1 MDTQD
6 AIFSMT
12 PPPSEFDEFDKS
24 ALLTC
29 SPSLP
34 GLCYPS
40 PAPSSRGHNP
50 SVSSESIYMLPG
62 MSLSDSQG
70 HDLSQISF
78 DDTSSDPAASFFPL
92 PPVTDPAL
100 TATPATSAAHFTSA
114 AAAVSSAST
123 SSTTPNS
130 YTMYEQN
137 PWFPYSGYG
146 QPAPLLPYDPTS
158 STPFSS
164 FDHTHHHPHS
174 HHQHSLTNI
183 IPPTPQDIQPSF
195 DFTQAPTATIPSN
208 HNHLAA
214 SPSLSHHSLHS
225 HRSSISS
232 SLSRSCSPSSSFGR
246 AHSTSESHHPLA
258 RTSLRSNSASSNSSL
273 HAYGIPVAE
282 PPSLLTASSL
292 SPNSG
297 SGVGVGVGGVAQS
310 WRCAYPGC
318 TSRATFTRG
327 CDLRKHY
334 NRHSKHLFC
343 RVEGCPQ
350 SEAAAAARAK
360 SADQPLTGG
369 FSSKKDRARH
379 EAKHNPGIKCEWR
392 GPEGEVCSRV
402 FSRMDNMK
410 DHVRRIH
417 NKGQNLHP
425 QQSQQQHRQD
435 GSPNRK

>member
-1 MDTQD
+1 MAVETQD

-62 MSLSDSQG
+62 MSMSDSQG
-70 HDLSQISF
+70 HDLHPISF
-78 DDTSSDPAASFFPL
+78 DDASSDSASFFPI

-100 TATPATSAAHFTSA
+100 TAGFNTSTSA
-114 AAAVSSAST
+114 SS
-123 SSTTPNS
+123 SSLPPNT
-130 YTMYEQN
+130 YAMYEQN
-137 PWFPYSGYG
+137 QWFPYSNYP
-146 QPAPLLPYDPTS
+146 QPPPLLPYDPTS
-158 STPFSS
+158 STHFPTFNS
-164 FDHTHHHPHS
+164 HHQHHHPHPS
-174 HHQHSLTNI
+174 AHV
-183 IPPTPQDIQPSF
+183 IPPTPQDVQPSHF
-195 DFTQAPTATIPSN
+195 DFNQPPTSGIPST
-208 HNHLAA
+208 HHLAA
-214 SPSLSHHSLHS
+214 SPVFSQVSHHSSQS
-225 HRSSISS
+225 HRGSVSSM
-232 SLSRSCSPSSSFGR
+232 SRSCSPISSLSRGG
-246 AHSTSESHHPLA
+246 HPDSLRPA
-258 RTSLRSNSASSNSSL
+258 LRSNSTSSNTSL
-273 HAYGIPVAE
+273 HAYGIPVTE
-282 PPSLLTASSL
+282 PTSLIMTSLHPS
-292 SPNSG
+292 SPSAHN
-297 SGVGVGVGGVAQS
+297 GGVAQS

-343 RVEGCPQ
+343 RVDGCPQ

-392 GPEGEVCSRV
+392 GPEGEECGRV

-417 NKGQNLHP
+417 NKGQ
-425 QQSQQQHRQD
+425 QQHNSGQA
-435 GSPNRK
+435 SSRK

>member
-1 MDTQD
+1 MAVETQD

-62 MSLSDSQG
+62 MSMSDSQG
-70 HDLSQISF
+70 HDLHQISF
-78 DDTSSDPAASFFPL
+78 DDTSSDSTTSFFPV
-92 PPVTDPAL
+92 PPVADFN
-100 TATPATSAAHFTSA
+100 TSSTSA
-114 AAAVSSAST
+114 AAT
-123 SSTTPNS
+123 SSSSLTPNS

-137 PWFPYSGYG
+137 QWFPYSNYP
-146 QPAPLLPYDPTS
+146 QPTPLLPYDPTS
-158 STPFSS
+158 STHFPTFS
-164 FDHTHHHPHS
+164 HHHHHPPSAHV
-174 HHQHSLTNI
+174 
-183 IPPTPQDIQPSF
+183 IPPTPQDIQPSSHF
-195 DFTQAPTATIPSN
+195 DFNQVPSSRGIPST
-208 HNHLAA
+208 HHLAA
-214 SPSLSHHSLHS
+214 SPVFSQVSHPSSQS
-225 HRSSISS
+225 HRGSVSSM
-232 SLSRSCSPSSSFGR
+232 SRSCSPISSLSRGGH
-246 AHSTSESHHPLA
+246 HSDSLRPA
-258 RTSLRSNSASSNSSL
+258 LRSNSTSSNTSL
-273 HAYGIPVAE
+273 HAYGIPVTE
-282 PPSLLTASSL
+282 PPTSVMVTSLHPSSPSGL
-292 SPNSG
+292 S
-297 SGVGVGVGGVAQS
+297 GGVAQS

-343 RVEGCPQ
+343 RVDGCPQ

-392 GPEGEVCSRV
+392 GPEGEECGRV

-417 NKGQNLHP
+417 NKGQ
-425 QQSQQQHRQD
+425 QQQQHT
-435 GSPNRK
+435 GSPKIKSEMRGH